1 MDIESNLLFAV
12 LAMQADLIDDFHFW
26 EALRQWIAQVEI
38 PLADLLVE
46 RQWIS
51 VSDRRILQQWLERKR
66 EKYGTAR
73 AALAACPGGEVPL
86 LLEHLDTPEALV
98 SAFDHTLGFSPEFMQ
113 ASFQAAPGSA
123 QPTDVQ
129 VLASS
134 VTYHPATRDRYER
147 YSLTSLHAIG
157 GVGRVWL
164 ARDAALG
171 RNVALKELRPELV
184 NNPGLWSRFLQEAR
198 ITG

>member
-51 VSDRRILQQWLERKR
+51 VSDTRILQQWLERKR

-86 LLEHLDTPEALV
+86 LLEHLDTPEALA

-113 ASFQAAPGSA
+113 ASFQAAPGGAANRRTSVSLVGDLSSGNA
-123 QPTDVQ
+123 RSLRTLFTDQP
-129 VLASS
+129 A
-134 VTYHPATRDRYER
+134 RDRRRGAGVARAGRRFGPER
-147 YSLTSLHAIG
+147 GTEGTSP
-157 GVGRVWL
+157 GVG
-164 ARDAALG
+164 
-171 RNVALKELRPELV
+171 E
-184 NNPGLWSRFLQEAR
+184 
-198 ITG
+198 

>member
-51 VSDRRILQQWLERKR
+51 VSDTRILQQWLERKR

-86 LLEHLDTPEALV
+86 LLEHLDTPEALA

-113 ASFQAAPGSA
+113 AFVPGGPRQRAADRRTSVSLVGDLSSGNA
-123 QPTDVQ
+123 RSLRTLFTDQP
-129 VLASS
+129 A
-134 VTYHPATRDRYER
+134 RDRRRGAGVACAGRRFGPER
-147 YSLTSLHAIG
+147 GTEGTSP
-157 GVGRVWL
+157 GVG
-164 ARDAALG
+164 
-171 RNVALKELRPELV
+171 E
-184 NNPGLWSRFLQEAR
+184 
-198 ITG
+198 